1 MKSQQTPISID
12 TCRVCLVRHGETAWN
27 TERRLQGHIDIPL
40 NDTGLSQ
47 AEATARS
54 LARAGLRFS
63 ALYSSD
69 LERARQTAAAIAR
82 AHALPPQHDPR
93 LRERHYGHLQGL
105 TLDEAEHRHPENFR
119 RFKARD
125 PHFALPDDGESLNT
139 LAARVHA
146 ALEDIAREH
155 AGETVVVVTHG
166 GVLDMVYRTAR
177 GLSLSGPRQSEIP
190 NAGLNRVRVVG
201 ESIEIVQWADTDHLT
216 DLPPQPVYDQTKL
229 ARAAAPEGTA

>member
-1 MKSQQTPISID
+1 MEQVTHI
-12 TCRVCLVRHGETAWN
+12 CFVRHGETDWN
-27 TERRLQGHIDIPL
+27 VELRMQGQIDIAL
-40 NDTGLSQ
+40 NARGQ
-47 AEATARS
+47 AQATAIGRHFEGR
-54 LARAGLRFS
+54 RAD

-82 AHALPPQHDPR
+82 AHALPPKHDPR
-93 LRERHYGHLQGL
+93 LRERHYGHFQGL
-105 TLDEAEHRHPENFR
+105 TFDEAEHRHPENFR

-166 GVLDMVYRTAR
+166 GVLDIAHRLATGQALQTAR
-177 GLSLSGPRQSEIP
+177 AFAIP
-190 NAGLNRVRVVG
+190 NAALNW
-201 ESIEIVQWADTDHLT
+201 IEHTAGSWKLIAWADESHLQGAL
-216 DLPPQPVYDQTKL
+216 DELPDT
-229 ARAAAPEGTA
+229 

>member
-1 MKSQQTPISID
+1 M
-12 TCRVCLVRHGETAWN
+12 RHGETAWN

-54 LARAGLRFS
+54 LARAGLHFS

-69 LERARQTAAAIAR
+69 LARARQTAAAIAR
-82 AHALPPQHDPR
+82 AHALPPKHDPR
-93 LRERHYGHLQGL
+93 LRERHYGHFQGL
-105 TLDEAEHRHPENFR
+105 TFDEAEDRHPEHFR

-125 PHFALPDDGESLNT
+125 PHFALPDDGESLKT

-166 GVLDMVYRTAR
+166 GVLDIAHRLATGQPLETAR
-177 GLSLSGPRQSEIP
+177 EFAIP
-190 NAGLNRVRVVG
+190 NAALNW
-201 ESIEIVQWADTDHLT
+201 IEHTAGSWKLIAWADESHLQGAL
-216 DLPPQPVYDQTKL
+216 DELPDT
-229 ARAAAPEGTA
+229 

>member
-93 LRERHYGHLQGL
+93 LRERHYGHFQGL
-105 TLDEAEHRHPENFR
+105 TFDEAEHRHPENFR

-166 GVLDMVYRTAR
+166 GVLDIAHRLATGQALQTAR
-177 GLSLSGPRQSEIP
+177 AFAIP
-190 NAGLNRVRVVG
+190 NAALNW
-201 ESIEIVQWADTDHLT
+201 IEHTAGSWKLIAWADESHLQGALNE
-216 DLPPQPVYDQTKL
+216 LPDT
-229 ARAAAPEGTA
+229 

>member
-93 LRERHYGHLQGL
+93 LRERHYGHFQGL
-105 TLDEAEHRHPENFR
+105 TFDEAEHRHPENFR

-125 PHFALPDDGESLNT
+125 PHFALPDDGESLKT

-155 AGETVVVVTHG
+155 AAVGDHHHRFA
-166 GVLDMVYRTAR
+166 GVLDIAHRLATGQALQTAR
-177 GLSLSGPRQSEIP
+177 AFAIP
-190 NAGLNRVRVVG
+190 NAALNW
-201 ESIEIVQWADTDHLT
+201 IEHAAGSWKLIAWADESHLQGAL
-216 DLPPQPVYDQTKL
+216 DELPDT
-229 ARAAAPEGTA
+229 